1 MNRLRKG
8 ERIMIDGGTEVG
20 RSGVPQLENA
30 WNGGGKLSHPD
41 IVRWIHEVYI
51 SHGAEIVI

>member
-1 MNRLRKG
+1 
-8 ERIMIDGGTEVG
+8 MIDGGTEVG

-41 IVRWIHEVYI
+41 IVRWIHEDYI